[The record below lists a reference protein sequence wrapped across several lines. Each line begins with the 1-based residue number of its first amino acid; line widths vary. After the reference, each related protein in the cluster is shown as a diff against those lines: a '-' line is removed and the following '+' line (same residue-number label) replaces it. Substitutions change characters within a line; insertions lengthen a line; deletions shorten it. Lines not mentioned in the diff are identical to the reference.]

1 MKTLRIFTMF
11 ALSCA
16 LLSCG
21 NEKNGDISQLSSP
34 KVGSSANPCVMI
46 CD

>member
-21 NEKNGDISQLSSP
+21 KEKNGGVTFLSFRHQ
-34 KVGSSANPCVMI
+34 K
-46 CD
+46 

>member
-21 NEKNGDISQLSSP
+21 KEKNGGDCLKSI
-34 KVGSSANPCVMI
+34 
-46 CD
+46 

>member
-21 NEKNGDISQLSSP
+21 KEKNGGGVTFLSFRHQR
-34 KVGSSANPCVMI
+34 
-46 CD
+46 